1 MIAERTVTMT
11 KVFSLSLEPSLL
23 SLLVFQVFVTFAN
36 CDISADGRLSTR
48 HSSNRNYVTVK
59 LDGDLIF
66 GGLFPMHD
74 SGDEMSLCGAIKEEK
89 GIQRLEAMLY
99 AIDMINADYTLL
111 PNVTIGKS
119 ISLLLYFC
127 YYISVTTSILTILIF
142 LIYQSIRYL
151 LYIQIIFS
159 LHFIHKTKIMAK
171 LIQYTLFLNFGIF
184 WLSVNE

>member
-1 MIAERTVTMT
+1 MT
-11 KVFSLSLEPSLL
+11 KVFRLSLEPSVL
-23 SLLVFQVFVTFAN
+23 SLLVFQVFVTVAN
-36 CDISADGRLSTR
+36 CEISADGISSQRVSTK
-48 HSSNRNYVTVK
+48 HSSNRTYVAVK

-119 ISLLLYFC
+119 ISVLL
-127 YYISVTTSILTILIF
+127 
-142 LIYQSIRYL
+142 
-151 LYIQIIFS
+151 
-159 LHFIHKTKIMAK
+159 
-171 LIQYTLFLNFGIF
+171 LIQYRYFLYTL
-184 WLSVNE
+184 V